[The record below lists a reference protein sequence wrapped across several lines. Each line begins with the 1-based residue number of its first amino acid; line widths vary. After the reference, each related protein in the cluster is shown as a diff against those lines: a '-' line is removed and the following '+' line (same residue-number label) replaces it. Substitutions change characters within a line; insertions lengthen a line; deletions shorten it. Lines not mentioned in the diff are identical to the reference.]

1 MSKLETNQVDPST
14 GTTLTLGTS
23 GDTIAIP
30 SGVTI
35 ANSGTA
41 TGFGGAN
48 TPAFEAY
55 LSASQTGIA
64 NNSSVK
70 VQFNTEVFDTAS
82 AYDNSSNYRFTVPS
96 GQAGKYFIYAG
107 VQVEAGGGNSD
118 LKEASCQIYKN
129 GSVFRYNQTKFDN
142 NFIKYHQIQNQA
154 TMDLSVGDYIEIY
167 AHAKSNSASSSNI
180 FNSGNKQTY
189 FGGYKVIGA

>member
-1 MSKLETNQVDPST
+1 MAGILKVDKYQDFNGNDIMTSD
-14 GTTLTLGTS
+14 GSGNLTLN
-23 GDTIAIP
+23 
-30 SGVTI
+30 
-35 ANSGTA
+35 NSA
-41 TGFGGAN
+41 LKM

-55 LSASQTGIA
+55 RTSNQTGIA
-64 NNSSVK
+64 NDTSTKVEFDVEGFDTNSS
-70 VQFNTEVFDTAS
+70 
-82 AYDNSSNYRFTVPS
+82 YDNSTNYRFTVPS

-142 NFIKYHQIQNQA
+142 NFIKYHQILNQA

-180 FNSGNKQTY
+180 FSSVNKQTY
-189 FGGYKVIGA
+189 FGGYKLIGA